1 MLTSLF
7 LAVSNSV
14 SSSSNSID
22 NLYIILGII
31 VSAGTILFGVS
42 RIMKNFKSDIAKD
55 ITLTVIEQTKVQVS
69 TSVKLAVSTEV
80 TSAVQLA
87 VSKEVKDAIGELN
100 YKITQ
105 NGKNT
110 NNLGDVAARTEENV
124 QAVKDT
130 IDKLIPLVQ
139 SNNNVL
145 MTHIGAHLGH
155 GDQWIK

>member
-87 VSKEVKDAIGELN
+87 VSK
-100 YKITQ
+100 
-105 NGKNT
+105 
-110 NNLGDVAARTEENV
+110 
-124 QAVKDT
+124 
-130 IDKLIPLVQ
+130 
-139 SNNNVL
+139 
-145 MTHIGAHLGH
+145 
-155 GDQWIK
+155 

>member
-1 MLTSLF
+1 
-7 LAVSNSV
+7 
-14 SSSSNSID
+14 
-22 NLYIILGII
+22 
-31 VSAGTILFGVS
+31 
-42 RIMKNFKSDIAKD
+42 MKNFKSDIAKD

-87 VSKEVKDAIGELN
+87 VSKEVKDSIGELN